1 MDFLVPNETPLPIC
15 PYSFIPLQPH
25 MLYYAFFCLSYHHM
39 LNRVI
44 ASNTDALGGNAVP
57 AYTLMSR
64 RLDRLLS
71 NIADDS
77 MHGWCVRVMFSLPF
91 CVYVLRIHLESYQ
104 DDIRTNGVRTSL
116 LKEEKPQSNTQLN
129 TESNAESST
138 QPNTTLLP
146 LTVQNNLE
154 KTERDDNFS
163 THFFMSKAVFSEAP
177 LVRDTKFHSQAFFT
191 DTASYSFASIFAA
204 QHLAMRLQTLTRS
217 RSLSP
222 RDRHALRAFCRL
234 GMDVIYSWGSCAW
247 LRRRYSAFPTVVH
260 LEGVIAILQCIALAF
275 EKEMTDVTAFLVRHR
290 EHFRNC
296 LQYFVRTGLELFS
309 TPVVV
314 QYFKHGTGN
323 GTMKNAC
330 EKLGVFFDLL
340 KTCCA
345 YLGIEYIGFSV
356 CCSFIPT

>member
-1 MDFLVPNETPLPIC
+1 M
-15 PYSFIPLQPH
+15 
-25 MLYYAFFCLSYHHM
+25 
-39 LNRVI
+39 
-44 ASNTDALGGNAVP
+44 
-57 AYTLMSR
+57 
-64 RLDRLLS
+64 
-71 NIADDS
+71 
-77 MHGWCVRVMFSLPF
+77 
-91 CVYVLRIHLESYQ
+91 YVLRIHLESYQ

-191 DTASYSFASIFAA
+191 DTASYSFASVFAA

-260 LEGVIAILQCIALAF
+260 LEGVIAILQCVALAF